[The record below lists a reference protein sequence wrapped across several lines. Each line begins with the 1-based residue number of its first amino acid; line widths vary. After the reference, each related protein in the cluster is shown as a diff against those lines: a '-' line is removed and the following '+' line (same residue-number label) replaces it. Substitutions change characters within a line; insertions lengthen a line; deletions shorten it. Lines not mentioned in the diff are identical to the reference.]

1 MSETSPQSSSL
12 SADAGRLRRELEE
25 KSLLVQSIRKEL
37 ILSQITVLELQDTIL
52 QKETDKADAVS
63 ILGQL
68 EHVLEEKIN
77 YIFALDRVLN
87 EKIAGLQAGLA
98 AQKATHDQ
106 ITQDLVQKL
115 DAANREIGATHTMA
129 AGYARD
135 LAQTREQLQR
145 AEQDMTTIRAQL
157 TSTQA
162 TLAQTRQELRDTQT
176 AQRTTEEAR
185 AMLARE
191 IATMRASFSW
201 KLTRPL
207 RALRRLLS

>member
-98 AQKATHDQ
+98 AQKAAHDQ

-145 AEQDMTTIRAQL
+145 AEQDLTTVRAQL

-185 AMLARE
+185 AALARE
-191 IATMRASFSW
+191 IATMRVSFSW
-201 KLTRPL
+201 KLTAPL

>member
-63 ILGQL
+63 ILGQV

-106 ITQDLVQKL
+106 ITDRKSVV
-115 DAANREIGATHTMA
+115 
-129 AGYARD
+129 
-135 LAQTREQLQR
+135 
-145 AEQDMTTIRAQL
+145 
-157 TSTQA
+157 
-162 TLAQTRQELRDTQT
+162 
-176 AQRTTEEAR
+176 
-185 AMLARE
+185 
-191 IATMRASFSW
+191 
-201 KLTRPL
+201 
-207 RALRRLLS
+207 